1 MFFKHLHKRCE
12 ERHARDD
19 WGMGGRWGR
28 HGFGGGPGGFG
39 QGKFGHGKFGRGR
52 GRGGRVFDH
61 GDLRLV
67 ILALIAEKPRYGY
80 EVIKAIEEQL
90 GGAYTPSP
98 GVVYPTLILL
108 DETGFATVSEAEGN
122 KKLYAVTEA
131 GKAHLAENQATIEHI
146 RQRIKETREAHG
158 EGPAPQILRAMENLK
173 MALHLRLAQGQFSDE
188 QSRAIAG
195 AIDDAVRAIDKI

>member
-1 MFFKHLHKRCE
+1 MFYRHLQKRNE

-19 WGMGGRWGR
+19 WGIGGRWG
-28 HGFGGGPGGFG
+28 FGH
-39 QGKFGHGKFGRGR
+39 GKFGHGKFGHGKFGR

-67 ILALIAEKPRYGY
+67 ILDLIAAKPRYGY

-90 GGAYTPSP
+90 GGAYSPSP

-108 DETGFATVSEAEGN
+108 DETGLATVSEAEGN
-122 KKLYAVTEA
+122 KKLYAVTAA
-131 GKAHLAENQATIEHI
+131 GEAHLAENRAAMEHI

-158 EGPAPQILRAMENLK
+158 DGPAPQILRAMENLK
-173 MALHLRLAQGQFSDE
+173 MALHLRITQGSLSDE
-188 QSRAIAG
+188 QTRAIAA
-195 AIDDAVRAIDKI
+195 AIDDAVRVIDKV

>member
-1 MFFKHLHKRCE
+1 MFFKHLRKHCE

-28 HGFGGGPGGFG
+28 HGFGGGHGKFG
-39 QGKFGHGKFGRGR
+39 HGKFGHGKFGRGR

-67 ILALIAEKPRYGY
+67 ILDLVAEKPRYGY

-90 GGAYTPSP
+90 GGAYSPSP
-98 GVVYPTLILL
+98 GVVYPTLTLL
-108 DETGFATVSEAEGN
+108 EETGLATVSEAEGN
-122 KKLYAVTEA
+122 KKLYAVTDA
-131 GKAHLAENQATIEHI
+131 GKAHLAENQATVEHI

-158 EGPAPQILRAMENLK
+158 DGPAPQILRAMENLK
-173 MALHLRLAQGQFSDE
+173 MALHLRLAQGPLSDD

>member
-1 MFFKHLHKRCE
+1 MFCKHLRKRNE
-12 ERHARDD
+12 ERHARDE

-28 HGFGGGPGGFG
+28 HGFGH
-39 QGKFGHGKFGRGR
+39 GKFGHGKFGHGR

-90 GGAYTPSP
+90 GGAYSPSP

-108 DETGFATVSEAEGN
+108 DETGLATVSEAEGN
-122 KKLYAVTEA
+122 KKLYAVTAA
-131 GKAHLAENQATIEHI
+131 GEAHLAENRAAMEHI
-146 RQRIKETREAHG
+146 EQRIKETREAHG
-158 EGPAPQILRAMENLK
+158 DGPAPQILRAMENLK
-173 MALHLRLAQGQFSDE
+173 MALHLRITQGSLSDE
-188 QSRAIAG
+188 QTRAIAA
-195 AIDDAVRAIDKI
+195 AIDDAVRVIDKV

>member
-1 MFFKHLHKRCE
+1 MFFKQLRKCGE
-12 ERHARDD
+12 ARHARDE
-19 WGMGGRWGR
+19 WGHGGR
-28 HGFGGGPGGFG
+28 HGLGGRHGGFG
-39 QGKFGHGKFGRGR
+39 RGKFGHGKFGR

-67 ILALIAEKPRYGY
+67 ILDLIAEKPRYGY

-131 GKAHLAENQATIEHI
+131 GKAHLAENQAAIEHI

-158 EGPAPQILRAMENLK
+158 EGPSPQILRAMENVK
-173 MALHLRLAQGQFSDE
+173 MALHLRLSQGALGEE
-188 QSRAIAG
+188 QNRAIA
-195 AIDDAVRAIDKI
+195 AALDDAARRIEQA

>member
-1 MFFKHLHKRCE
+1 MFCKHLRKRNE
-12 ERHARDD
+12 ERHARDE

-28 HGFGGGPGGFG
+28 HGFGH
-39 QGKFGHGKFGRGR
+39 GKFGHGKFGHGR

-90 GGAYTPSP
+90 GGAYSPSP

-108 DETGFATVSEAEGN
+108 GETGLATVSEAEGN
-122 KKLYAVTEA
+122 KKLYAVTAA
-131 GKAHLAENQATIEHI
+131 G
-146 RQRIKETREAHG
+146 EAH
-158 EGPAPQILRAMENLK
+158 
-173 MALHLRLAQGQFSDE
+173 
-188 QSRAIAG
+188 
-195 AIDDAVRAIDKI
+195 